1 VRQSWHRIITF
12 AYAAACC
19 FFFVTGQHTR
29 KDDDDDDDGSGNANG
44 NGNGDGCGDGTR
56 NTKCGME
63 MMMKASLGDP

>member
-1 VRQSWHRIITF
+1 
-12 AYAAACC
+12 
-19 FFFVTGQHTR
+19 VTGQHTR